1 MRPRTLE
8 IQQNVLSKND
18 QLAADLRARFQ
29 RAGLFVVNLV
39 SSPGSGKTALLE
51 VTLRRLVDNGMQAAA
66 LVGDLAT
73 ENDARRLARSGAPVR
88 QIETG
93 VLCHLEA
100 EMVSRHLDDWA
111 LDKLDF
117 LFIENVGNLVCPSG
131 YDLGEA
137 LRVVLLSVTEGEDK
151 PRKYPPMFFSADL
164 AVITKIDLAAAVE
177 FDRTAAYAS
186 LAAVHPGLPVL
197 ETSAKQGDGLDEW
210 LDYLTTRRGDAI
222 CDL

>member
-1 MRPRTLE
+1 MRPRTLK

-51 VTLRRLVDNGMQAAA
+51 VTLRRLTENGVRAAA

-73 ENDARRLARSGAPVR
+73 ENDAQRLARSGAPVR

-93 VLCHLEA
+93 ALCHLEA
-100 EMVSRHLDDWA
+100 EMVSRHLEGWA

-131 YDLGEA
+131 YDLGENR
-137 LRVVLLSVTEGEDK
+137 RVVLLAVTEGEDK

-164 AVITKIDLAAAVE
+164 AVITKIDLAGAVE
-177 FDRTAAYAS
+177 FDRAAAYAS
-186 LAAVHPGLPVL
+186 LIAVHPGLPVL
-197 ETSAKQGDGLDEW
+197 ETSAKQGDGLAQW
-210 LDYLTTRRGDAI
+210 LDYLIAQRGDAI

>member
-51 VTLRRLVDNGMQAAA
+51 ATLRRLTENGVRAAA

-73 ENDARRLARSGAPVR
+73 ENDAQRLARSGAPVR

-93 VLCHLEA
+93 ALCHLEA
-100 EMVSRHLDDWA
+100 EMVSRHLEGWA

-131 YDLGEA
+131 YDLGENR
-137 LRVVLLSVTEGEDK
+137 RVVLLAVTEGEDK

-164 AVITKIDLAAAVE
+164 AVITKIDLAGAVE
-177 FDRTAAYAS
+177 FDRAAAYAS
-186 LAAVHPGLPVL
+186 LIAVHPGLPVL
-197 ETSAKQGDGLDEW
+197 ETSAKQGDGLAQW
-210 LDYLTTRRGDAI
+210 LDYLIAQRGDAI

>member
-1 MRPRTLE
+1 MRPRTLK

-51 VTLRRLVDNGMQAAA
+51 ATLRRLTENGVRAAA

-73 ENDARRLARSGAPVR
+73 ENDAQRLARSGAPVR

-93 VLCHLEA
+93 ALCHLEA
-100 EMVSRHLDDWA
+100 EMVSRHLEGWA

-131 YDLGEA
+131 YDLGENR
-137 LRVVLLSVTEGEDK
+137 RVVLLAVTEGEDK

-164 AVITKIDLAAAVE
+164 AVITKIDLAGAVE
-177 FDRTAAYAS
+177 FDRAAAYAS
-186 LAAVHPGLPVL
+186 LIAVHPGLPVL
-197 ETSAKQGDGLDEW
+197 ETSAKQGDGLAQW
-210 LDYLTTRRGDAI
+210 LDYLIAQRGDAI